1 MNHSLTVEG
10 AREAYAAHEAM
21 TEQER
26 ADHEAIA
33 SEMLARAMERHS
45 QALALGVALVMGS
58 SQMLAKDADIE
69 VRGALK
75 NLVDGLHIF
84 DERAS
89 PKTAFADLK
98 RSAAKAFSESPT
110 DAEILA
116 SSATPDLVRYLLNA
130 LRAYNGMPANLA
142 TALRAKNRVGATEVW
157 NLRRVI
163 IDAADEA
170 FQKLKHTG
178 TTRSES
184 FKQAVE
190 DVAYEK
196 FIAAKRNKTRQ
207 EPKQEKKCRGEI
219 RNLLNEYF
227 GWEWGATNDL

>member
-1 MNHSLTVEG
+1 M
-10 AREAYAAHEAM
+10 
-21 TEQER
+21 
-26 ADHEAIA
+26 
-33 SEMLARAMERHS
+33 SELLEEARAARRALTAQQRSTLAAELLEVRKNLREMRKMHSER
-45 QALALGVALVMGS
+45 LAHGVALVMGS
-58 SQMLAKDADIE
+58 SQELAKDADIE

-75 NLVDGLHIF
+75 NLADGLHIF
-84 DERAS
+84 GKRAS

-116 SSATPDLVRYLLNA
+116 SSATPDLVRYLLAA
-130 LRAYNGMPANLA
+130 LSAYDGMPANLA

-157 NLRRVI
+157 GLRRVI
-163 IDAADEA
+163 VDAADEA

-178 TTRSES
+178 MTSES

-196 FIAAKRNKTRQ
+196 FVAAKRNKTRQ

-219 RNLLNEYF
+219 RDLLNEYF
-227 GWEWGATNDL
+227 GWEQWAANDL